1 MVTPADLNP
10 PGVETNGVHLFY
22 IKYQNFS
29 CICQK
34 NYPKIITRVSDGNP
48 PLGGIKGSLMKV
60 LTSHSL
66 TFEV

>member
-1 MVTPADLNP
+1 MVTPADLNS
-10 PGVETNGVHLFY
+10 PGVETNGVHLIY

-29 CICQK
+29 RIHQK
-34 NYPKIITRVSDGNP
+34 NCPKIITRVSVGNP
-48 PLGGIKGSLMKV
+48 PLGGIKASLMKV